1 MGGSLVEWGFG
12 EAECASITE
21 KQRTQII
28 FLCYTGDP
36 TRAQETQHK
45 IKGFFGYYCGFLPL
59 ILVGEV
65 TIRFYDIDMV
75 FY

>member
-28 FLCYTGDP
+28 FLCYTGCP
-36 TRAQETQHK
+36 TRAQDTQHK
-45 IKGFFGYYCGFLPL
+45 IKVFLAIIVVFLPL
-59 ILVGEV
+59 IPVGEI
-65 TIRFYDIDMV
+65 TIISNDIDMV